1 MSNRNRIT
9 SGGRLEAWQESVVS
23 DRGGDASSSARSRLF
38 PSSSLPPRPPA
49 ARPSASNSIASRLR
63 ASRPLSAPGD
73 GSSGE
78 IQSEY
83 DFYSASSESVG
94 IESSEASESGYDA
107 SPEEGPH
114 YTLRELM
121 DKQSDNSSAS
131 DSDDPAVQN
140 LRAYGAN
147 FGYIGPP
154 PWAY

>member
-1 MSNRNRIT
+1 
-9 SGGRLEAWQESVVS
+9 
-23 DRGGDASSSARSRLF
+23 
-38 PSSSLPPRPPA
+38 
-49 ARPSASNSIASRLR
+49 
-63 ASRPLSAPGD
+63 
-73 GSSGE
+73 
-78 IQSEY
+78 
-83 DFYSASSESVG
+83 VG

-131 DSDDPAVQN
+131 SSSSHSSDSDDPAVQN